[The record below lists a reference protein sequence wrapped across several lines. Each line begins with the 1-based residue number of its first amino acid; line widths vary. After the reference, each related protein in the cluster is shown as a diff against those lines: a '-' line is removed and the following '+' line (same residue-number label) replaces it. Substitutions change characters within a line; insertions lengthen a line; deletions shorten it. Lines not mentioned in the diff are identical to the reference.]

1 VIGRQNVLMWTLTGM
16 ALAVS
21 SPAIAQI
28 RPYEIL
34 SDEWLAGQD
43 TDDAIAASERHGE
56 KDTKERADLIVA
68 VHEWYQCAQNY
79 DEVTRGGNKD
89 VITWDKTNIAVL
101 SCVEQRSKVRQLA
114 KVYSAVNGTP
124 SMAEQKSGSI
134 EVSLRELLT
143 KRLFEHNRW
152 EANR

>member
-1 VIGRQNVLMWTLTGM
+1 MTARQNVLMWTLTSI
-16 ALAVS
+16 ALAIS
-21 SPAIAQI
+21 SPANAQI
-28 RPYEIL
+28 RPSEFL
-34 SDEWLAGQD
+34 SDEWLAGKD

-56 KDTKERADLIVA
+56 TDTKERADLIVA
-68 VHEWYQCAQNY
+68 VHEWYQCAQGY
-79 DEVTRGGNKD
+79 DEVTRRGNKD
-89 VITWDKTNIAVL
+89 AITWDKTNIAVL

-124 SMAEQKSGSI
+124 SMADQKSGSI

-143 KRLFEHNRW
+143 RRLFEHNRW